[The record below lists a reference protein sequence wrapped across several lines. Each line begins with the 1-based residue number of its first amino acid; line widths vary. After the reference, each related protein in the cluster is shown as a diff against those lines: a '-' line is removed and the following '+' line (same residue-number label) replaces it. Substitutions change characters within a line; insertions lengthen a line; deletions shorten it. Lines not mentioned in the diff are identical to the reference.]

1 MRQGQSLA
9 EFAQQLTEERARQKD
24 LVADT
29 DRISIDDGR
38 MFVGE
43 CEYGMTEHARG
54 QLLQHAKVPKR
65 FADLMRSGTER
76 ERRALD
82 EAVNA
87 RLHENRSKRLVR
99 AYHQLATSHPD
110 GDGATVRAVLSNRYR
125 RLDNLE
131 LMEAVLPV
139 LYEAPDMRVLSC
151 QVTPNRCYLKAVF
164 PRIEGEVALGDVVQS
179 GIAISNS
186 EVGNGALKIQPLIF
200 RPVCTNGLISE
211 TAMKRNHV
219 GRNVGSGAEVEVL
232 YRDETLEA
240 DDRAFWLKVQD
251 VVRASIDEAQFEL
264 LVNGMKRASGLQI
277 DNPVGTVEV
286 LADRYQLT
294 ENESSG
300 VLGKLIAGDSMLHR
314 HGTANTLFGLV
325 QAITAYSQDVEDYAR
340 ATQFEALGGQV
351 LNMTPNE
358 WGQFQAQV

>member
-1 MRQGQSLA
+1 
-9 EFAQQLTEERARQKD
+9 
-24 LVADT
+24 
-29 DRISIDDGR
+29 
-38 MFVGE
+38 
-43 CEYGMTEHARG
+43 
-54 QLLQHAKVPKR
+54 
-65 FADLMRSGTER
+65 
-76 ERRALD
+76 
-82 EAVNA
+82 
-87 RLHENRSKRLVR
+87 
-99 AYHQLATSHPD
+99 
-110 GDGATVRAVLSNRYR
+110 
-125 RLDNLE
+125 
-131 LMEAVLPV
+131 MEAVLPV
-139 LYEAPDMRVLSC
+139 LYEAPDMRVISC
-151 QVTPNRCYLKAVF
+151 QVTANRCYLKAVF
-164 PRIEGEVALGDVVQS
+164 PKIEGHVALGDVVQS
-179 GIAISNS
+179 GLAISNS
-186 EVGNGALKIQPLIF
+186 EVGNGALKIQPLIY

-264 LVNGMKRASGLQI
+264 LVDGMKRAAGLQI

-300 VLGKLIAGDSMLHR
+300 VLGKLITGDRLLHQ

-325 QAITAYSQDVEDYAR
+325 QAITAYSQDVEDYTR

-351 LNMTPNE
+351 LSMTPNE